1 MVQKSTTRRRRVAGD
16 PSREIW
22 LRALSTATDPSHRA
36 PSLVLYRLLKLTNLI
51 TRPFLSDDALRYH
64 LSINELRI
72 LMSLAP
78 LREAASHE
86 LGMVSGIHPMNVSR
100 AVAAL
105 RRRGRVSQ
113 RTDPDN
119 RRRKLLQ
126 LTADGWKLYREM
138 MPHVQQVATTVFGD
152 MSAQELA
159 LLSRLIDRMTTRL
172 ETINLPNDEAARDS
186 E

>member
-1 MVQKSTTRRRRVAGD
+1 MVKKSTNRRRSAGGD
-16 PSREIW
+16 KSRETW
-22 LRALSTATDPSHRA
+22 LRALSMAKDPSHRA

-126 LTADGWKLYREM
+126 LTDDGWKLYHEM
-138 MPHVQQVATTVFGD
+138 LPHVQQVAATVFGD
-152 MSAQELA
+152 MSTQELA
-159 LLSRLIDRMTTRL
+159 LLSRLIDQMTTRL
-172 ETINLPNDEAARDS
+172 ENLKLPNDETAHDA